1 MCTYKTGGGGE
12 GVGNFS
18 FSENFAYVNECSLKK
33 ATVEKVVWHI
43 VDIFLLLNFSKEW
56 VNY

>member
-1 MCTYKTGGGGE
+1 MCTYKTGGRE